1 VAEHPA
7 QTNLQLYNQLVAL
20 SWSDEDLRRTR
31 AAYEFADRALIG
43 MTRRSGKPFIAHLVG
58 TASVV
63 ADVDGR
69 PDVVLAALLHAAYT
83 LGGTTLSS
91 KAPSRSTI
99 RSLVG
104 LATEALIFAYATSPW
119 NADAFA
125 DANANL
131 AEFDRTRRDVLLM
144 RLANEVD
151 EHADFAIQYS
161 DKGGFL
167 RDSGDRLQPMAALAD
182 RLECPKLAATFRLLF
197 DEQRGV
203 SVPSVLRASTHTSP
217 ARASASFSARAS
229 SSGRAMVTRGR
240 RLLVSVPG
248 ARAVV
253 HAVRRLAAS
262 PRSVAGGR

>member
-1 VAEHPA
+1 M
-7 QTNLQLYNQLVAL
+7 
-20 SWSDEDLRRTR
+20 WSDEDLGRTR
-31 AAYEFADRALIG
+31 AAYEFADRALVG
-43 MTRRSGKPFIAHLVG
+43 MTRRSGKPFVAHLVG

-91 KAPSRSTI
+91 KAPRRSTI

-104 LATEALIFAYATSPW
+104 PDTEALIFAYATSPW
-119 NADAFA
+119 DVDAFA
-125 DANANL
+125 EANANL
-131 AEFDRTRRDVLLM
+131 AEFDSTRRDVLLV

-167 RDSGDRLQPMAALAD
+167 RDSGDRLLPLAAAAD
-182 RLECPKLAATFRLLF
+182 RLECPKLAATFRRLF

-203 SVPSVLRASTHTSP
+203 SVPSVLRASTPTSP
-217 ARASASFSARAS
+217 VRGSESY
-229 SSGRAMVTRGR
+229 GR
-240 RLLVSVPG
+240 RLSASALVS
-248 ARAVV
+248 
-253 HAVRRLAAS
+253 
-262 PRSVAGGR
+262 

>member
-119 NADAFA
+119 DADAFA
-125 DANANL
+125 DASDNL
-131 AEFDRTRRDVLLM
+131 AEFDRTRRDVLLL

-182 RLECPKLAATFRLLF
+182 GLECPKLAATFRRLF

-203 SVPSVLRASTHTSP
+203 SVPSVLRASTPISP
-217 ARASASFSARAS
+217 VRGSESYAARLAASARA
-229 SSGRAMVTRGR
+229 TTKRGR
-240 RLLVSVPG
+240 QWLVSVPG
-248 ARAVV
+248 ARPAV
-253 HAVRRLAAS
+253 HALRRLRPS
-262 PRSVAGGR
+262 SHSLT